1 MIRWS
6 DELEARWRHLTE
18 EVLSG
23 MKEWRQAHPKATL
36 REIETALDAKLA
48 TVRARMLEDVALAS
62 RAADLVASGERAACP
77 RCGQPME
84 ARGQEER
91 TLTTT
96 GDQEVVLSRS
106 YAVCPACGAGLF
118 PPR

>member
-1 MIRWS
+1 MVQWS

-18 EVLSG
+18 EVLIG
-23 MKEWRQAHPKATL
+23 MREWRQAHPRATM
-36 REIETALDAKLA
+36 REIELTLDEKLA
-48 TVRARMLEDVALAS
+48 KVRARMLEDVALAS
-62 RAADLVASGERAACP
+62 KAADLVASGERASCSQ
-77 RCGQPME
+77 CGQEME
-84 ARGQEER
+84 AHGQQER

-96 GDQEVVLSRS
+96 GNQEVVLRRS